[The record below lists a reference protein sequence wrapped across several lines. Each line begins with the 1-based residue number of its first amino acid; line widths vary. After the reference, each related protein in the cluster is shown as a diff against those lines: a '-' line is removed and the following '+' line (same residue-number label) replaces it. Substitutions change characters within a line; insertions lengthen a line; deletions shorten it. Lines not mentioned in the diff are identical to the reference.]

1 MDVFY
6 HGRQLCELF
15 KSENN
20 GFDINFNINSGEV
33 AIFVLH
39 YGKWDSQKGK
49 SILNKLWEN
58 FKLPVIGW
66 ENNCKVLNYK
76 DINDDV
82 LISEYIFT
90 MRHFNYWKTMVDEF
104 QEYNSKYVTE
114 AEEGAREI

>member
-6 HGRQLCELF
+6 RERQLCELF
-15 KSENN
+15 KSGNN

-76 DINDDV
+76 DINGDF
-82 LISEYIFT
+82 LICEYIFT
-90 MRHFNYWKTMVDEF
+90 MSHFNCWKTMADEF
-104 QEYNSKYVTE
+104 KEYNSKYVTE
-114 AEEGAREI
+114 VEE